1 MTTVPLAFYWGDDE
15 LSAAR
20 ALDRFE
26 ATLSA
31 EAGAPLE
38 RWLVRGDRNS
48 AGGILADL
56 NERVATPVM
65 FGGGTLAWSSM
76 RAR

>member
-38 RWLVRGDRNS
+38 R
-48 AGGILADL
+48 
-56 NERVATPVM
+56 
-65 FGGGTLAWSSM
+65 
-76 RAR
+76 

>member
-38 RWLVRGDRNS
+38 RWLVRGTGTARAASWPTSTNGS
-48 AGGILADL
+48 RRRSCSVAGPW
-56 NERVATPVM
+56 R
-65 FGGGTLAWSSM
+65 WSST
-76 RAR
+76 RAP